1 MVARGFCFGFFFSL
15 YERDWLGVC
24 EFWKEKVMAL
34 LEVGTEVE

>member
-1 MVARGFCFGFFFSL
+1 MVFVLFFFFL
-15 YERDWLGVC
+15 YMKETGWEVC